1 MELKIRKIG
10 NGYGVLL
17 PKQLLEELSLE
28 EGSLLEVEKVAGTKS
43 VYQMTPVDAQFAAQ
57 VEAFLRTEPLHRNTY
72 RELAK

>member
-1 MELKIRKIG
+1 MNLKIRKIG

-17 PKQLLEELSLE
+17 PKQLLEELALE
-28 EGSLLEVEKVAGTKS
+28 EGALLQVEKVAG
-43 VYQMTPVDAQFAAQ
+43 VYQITPADAEFTRQ

>member
-17 PKQLLEELSLE
+17 PKQLLDEMSLE
-28 EGSLLEVEKVAGTKS
+28 EGSLLELEKVTGAKA
-43 VYQMTPVDAQFAAQ
+43 VYQMTPVDAQFTAQ
-57 VEAFLRTEPLHRNTY
+57 VEAFLRTEPFHRNTY

>member
-17 PKQLLEELSLE
+17 PKQLLEDMSVA
-28 EGSLLEVEKVAGTKS
+28 EGSLLTVEKHEG
-43 VYQMTPVDAQFAAQ
+43 VYQLTPVDEDFTRQ
-57 VEAFLRTEPLHRNTY
+57 VEAFLRTEPLHKKTY

>member
-1 MELKIRKIG
+1 MQIKVRKIG

-17 PKQLLEELSLE
+17 PKQLLEEMALE
-28 EGSLLEVEKVAGTKS
+28 EGALLQLEKVNG
-43 VYQMTPVDAQFAAQ
+43 VYQMTPADAEFSKQ

>member
-1 MELKIRKIG
+1 MELKVRKVG

-17 PKQLLEELSLE
+17 PKHLMEELALK
-28 EGSLLEVEKVAGTKS
+28 EGSLLEVEKVDGI
-43 VYQMTPVDAQFAAQ
+43 YQLVPADAEFTRQ

>member
-1 MELKIRKIG
+1 MELKVRKIG

-17 PKQLLEELSLE
+17 PKQMLEEMHVVENSILN
-28 EGSLLEVEKVAGTKS
+28 VEKVKG
-43 VYQMTPVDAQFAAQ
+43 VYQMTPVDEQFSRQ

>member
-1 MELKIRKIG
+1 MELKVRKIG

-17 PKQLLEELSLE
+17 PKQLLEELALE
-28 EGSLLEVEKVAGTKS
+28 EGALLQVEKVAG
-43 VYQMTPVDAQFAAQ
+43 VYQMTPADAEFTRQ

>member
-10 NGYGVLL
+10 NGYGALF
-17 PKQLLEELSLE
+17 PKQLLDELALE
-28 EGSLLEVEKVAGTKS
+28 EGSKLAIEKVDGTYRL
-43 VYQMTPVDAQFAAQ
+43 VPADDEFTRQ

>member
-1 MELKIRKIG
+1 MELKVRKVG

-17 PKQLLEELSLE
+17 PKHLMEELALQ
-28 EGSLLEVEKVAGTKS
+28 EGSLLEVEKVDGI
-43 VYQMTPVDAQFAAQ
+43 YQLVPADAEFTRQ

>member
-1 MELKIRKIG
+1 MQLKVRKIG

-17 PKQLLEELSLE
+17 PKQILEEMALE
-28 EGSLLEVEKVAGTKS
+28 EGSLVDVDKIGN
-43 VYQMTPVDAQFAAQ
+43 VYQLTPVDEEFTRQ

>member
-1 MELKIRKIG
+1 MELKVRKIG

-17 PKQLLEELSLE
+17 PKQLLDELALE
-28 EGSLLEVEKVAGTKS
+28 EGSLLEVAKVDGTYHM
-43 VYQMTPVDAQFAAQ
+43 VPVDAQFTRQ

>member
-1 MELKIRKIG
+1 MELKVRKVG

-17 PKQLLEELSLE
+17 PKQFMEELALE
-28 EGSLLEVEKVAGTKS
+28 EGSLLEVEKVDGTYRL
-43 VYQMTPVDAQFAAQ
+43 VPADAEFTRQ